1 MKILVFSDSHQRN
14 NYMKAAIDMHKAVGK
29 IDCIFHLGDGVKDL
43 EYLSPQIPVCYVD
56 GNYEEYVTS
65 YLARKNLK
73 SEAVIEL
80 AGYRFFLTH
89 GHSYRVKGGF
99 EHLIEAAK
107 RKNVDVVVFGHTHE
121 QYYEYIPPEGE
132 DERGLYIFNPG
143 SISRPRDN
151 VFSYGIIEIRNN
163 NILIS
168 HASIQ

>member
-14 NYMKAAIDMHKAVGK
+14 NYMKAAIDMHKAVGN

-56 GNYEEYVTS
+56 GNYEEYITS
-65 YLARKNLK
+65 YLARKSLK
-73 SEAVIEL
+73 SETVIEL

-89 GHSYRVKGGF
+89 GHRYRVKDGL
-99 EHLIEAAK
+99 ESLIEAAK
-107 RKNVDVVVFGHTHE
+107 RNNADVAVFGHTHE
-121 QYYEYIPPEGE
+121 QYYEYIPPNV
-132 DERGLYIFNPG
+132 DETHGLYLFNPG

-151 VFSYGIIEIRNN
+151 VFSYGLIEIRDN